1 MTTPTPFPLAPKAPA
16 ATARKGDR
24 TAAAILAAAEDLFAE
39 KGFEGTTLRDV
50 ATRVG
55 IRIPSLYNHFENKE
69 ALYGAV
75 LERGLSP
82 ILEMLSTLVA
92 KSEVADD
99 TDEPDPR
106 AIIEWIVA
114 VLDARPQLP
123 RLLLRE
129 TLAGGN
135 RLTPELR
142 DWIAP
147 IFERAGEA
155 AARGVEEARF
165 EADQVT
171 HLVLAIYHVVVGY
184 YAIAPFYKQL
194 GGHDLLSE
202 EARERQTRFVSDL
215 VENLFSPDTKR

>member
-1 MTTPTPFPLAPKAPA
+1 MSHPTVQVSIASP
-16 ATARKGDR
+16 RKGDR

-50 ATRVG
+50 AARVG
-55 IRIPSLYNHFENKE
+55 IRIPSLYNHFASKE

-82 ILEMLSTLVA
+82 ILEMLSKLVEE
-92 KSEVADD
+92 SNRDADSI
-99 TDEPDPR
+99 EPR
-106 AIIEWIVA
+106 AVVEWIVA
-114 VLDARPQLP
+114 VLDAQPHLP
-123 RLLLRE
+123 LLLLRE
-129 TLAGGN
+129 TLSGGQ

-155 AARGVEEARF
+155 AAGGAPSTRWSSE
-165 EADQVT
+165 QIPQ
-171 HLVLAIYHVVVGY
+171 LVLAIYHVVIGY

-194 GGHDLLSE
+194 NGQDLLAE
-202 EARERQTRFVSDL
+202 QARARQTALLVDL
-215 VENLFSPDTKR
+215 VETLFSPDSTLAR

>member
-1 MTTPTPFPLAPKAPA
+1 MSTTAPTPPTTRRERP
-16 ATARKGDR
+16 TKGDR

-39 KGFEGTTLRDV
+39 KGYDGTTLRDV
-50 ATRVG
+50 ADRVG
-55 IRIPSLYNHFENKE
+55 IRIPSLYNHFESKE

-75 LERGLSP
+75 LERGLGP
-82 ILEMLSTLVA
+82 ILELLSSVVAEARASEAPWPPEPRPIVEAML
-92 KSEVADD
+92 
-99 TDEPDPR
+99 
-106 AIIEWIVA
+106 A

-129 TLAGGN
+129 TLAGGT
-135 RLTPELR
+135 RLSPELR

-155 AARGVEEARF
+155 AARGVDEARF
-165 EADQVT
+165 GADQVT

-202 EARERQTRFVSDL
+202 EARERQARFVADL
-215 VENLFSPDTKR
+215 VENLFSPNTSR

>member
-1 MTTPTPFPLAPKAPA
+1 MTTPPPFPLAPKAPA
-16 ATARKGDR
+16 ATPRKGDR

-82 ILEMLSTLVA
+82 ILQMLSTLVA

-99 TDEPDPR
+99 TDQPDPR

-155 AARGVEEARF
+155 AFRGAATTRWQPE
-165 EADQVT
+165 QIPQ
-171 HLVLAIYHVVVGY
+171 LVLAIYHVVIGY

-194 GGHDLLSE
+194 SGQDLLAEDAHSQ
-202 EARERQTRFVSDL
+202 QTRFLSDF
-215 VENLFSPDTKR
+215 VETLFSPDPTR

>member
-1 MTTPTPFPLAPKAPA
+1 MSSPTPFPLAPEASAAAP
-16 ATARKGDR
+16 RKGDR

-50 ATRVG
+50 ADRVG

-92 KSEVADD
+92 QNESSE
-99 TDEPDPR
+99 EPQQPDPR
-106 AIIEWIVA
+106 AITEWVVA
-114 VLDARPQLP
+114 VLDSRPHLP
-123 RLLLRE
+123 GLLLRE

-135 RLTPELR
+135 RLTPALR

-155 AARGVEEARF
+155 ASRGAAATRWQP
-165 EADQVT
+165 DQIPQ
-171 HLVLAIYHVVVGY
+171 LVLAIYHVVIGY

-194 GGHDLLSE
+194 SGTDLLAE
-202 EARERQTRFVSDL
+202 DARLQQTRFLSDL
-215 VENLFSPDTKR
+215 VETLFSPDPNR

>member
-155 AARGVEEARF
+155 ASRGAATTRWQPE
-165 EADQVT
+165 QIPQ
-171 HLVLAIYHVVVGY
+171 LVLAIYHVVIGY

-194 GGHDLLSE
+194 SGQDLLAEDAHSQ
-202 EARERQTRFVSDL
+202 QTRFLSDF
-215 VENLFSPDTKR
+215 VETLFSPDPTH

>member
-1 MTTPTPFPLAPKAPA
+1 MSHPTVQVSPA
-16 ATARKGDR
+16 SPRKGDR

-50 ATRVG
+50 ADRVG
-55 IRIPSLYNHFENKE
+55 IRIPSLYNHFASKE

-82 ILEMLSTLVA
+82 ILEMLSKLI
-92 KSEVADD
+92 E
-99 TDEPDPR
+99 PR
-106 AIIEWIVA
+106 AVVEWIVA
-114 VLDARPQLP
+114 VLDAQPHLP
-123 RLLLRE
+123 LLLLRE
-129 TLAGGN
+129 TLSGGQ

-155 AARGVEEARF
+155 AAGGAPPTRWSSE
-165 EADQVT
+165 QIPQ
-171 HLVLAIYHVVVGY
+171 LVLAIYHVVIGY

-194 GGHDLLSE
+194 NGQDLLAE
-202 EARERQTRFVSDL
+202 QARARQTALL
-215 VENLFSPDTKR
+215 VELVETLFSPDSTLAR